1 MNRLLS
7 KVIAVLLIFN
17 MCIPTFAVAQ
27 SEVSDEFWCS
37 DVQKL
42 HEMVSVAD
50 PFADYFL
57 EEAVVYNYNLHFRE
71 GMNSEIE
78 LSFTIPNTLV
88 TVSAQGE
95 LVLTSL
101 TSDLTLAEA
110 HLYATEDIGDSEV
123 EFNIAFIKI
132 LEREGA
138 MITATVTSDNS
149 DDCVLLS
156 FGEAVLKGD
165 IMPFIPGFNSTESM
179 SITDLNDDF
188 GIMPAAASSYTS
200 TTEGFKDNSSLTAQT
215 MFYKKDA
222 AGRINVIARSDR
234 NNAASLALSKSS
246 FQNAL
251 AQIESVQISL
261 ARKTGNAFISGIERL
276 SVNDT
281 KIQTA
286 YLDLVMSVLSDLG
299 VPTSTIS
306 TLTNQM
312 VGTSIEVT
320 HRTDETFVLWESSNG
335 LPDLDS
341 SGFPVT
347 FQVSSNVSGTTSFT
361 AATNISYKVYV
372 YNRGQ
377 DGRWF
382 YFDANQAS
390 KTFSWTK

>member
-132 LEREGA
+132 LFPA
-138 MITATVTSDNS
+138 PVSPVIT
-149 DDCVLLS
+149 
-156 FGEAVLKGD
+156 
-165 IMPFIPGFNSTESM
+165 FNPS
-179 SITDLNDDF
+179 
-188 GIMPAAASSYTS
+188 
-200 TTEGFKDNSSLTAQT
+200 
-215 MFYKKDA
+215 
-222 AGRINVIARSDR
+222 
-234 NNAASLALSKSS
+234 
-246 FQNAL
+246 
-251 AQIESVQISL
+251 
-261 ARKTGNAFISGIERL
+261 
-276 SVNDT
+276 
-281 KIQTA
+281 
-286 YLDLVMSVLSDLG
+286 
-299 VPTSTIS
+299 
-306 TLTNQM
+306 
-312 VGTSIEVT
+312 
-320 HRTDETFVLWESSNG
+320 
-335 LPDLDS
+335 
-341 SGFPVT
+341 
-347 FQVSSNVSGTTSFT
+347 
-361 AATNISYKVYV
+361 
-372 YNRGQ
+372 
-377 DGRWF
+377 
-382 YFDANQAS
+382 
-390 KTFSWTK
+390 

>member
-200 TTEGFKDNSSLTAQT
+200 TTAGFKDNSSLTAQT

-312 VGTSIEVT
+312 VGTSI
-320 HRTDETFVLWESSNG
+320 
-335 LPDLDS
+335 
-341 SGFPVT
+341 
-347 FQVSSNVSGTTSFT
+347 
-361 AATNISYKVYV
+361 
-372 YNRGQ
+372 
-377 DGRWF
+377 
-382 YFDANQAS
+382 
-390 KTFSWTK
+390 